1 MKGRKNLNSRAL
13 SKTFGWMFI
22 GLLVTF
28 LTGYIISANPNMLF
42 NVMST
47 TGLILIVIIE
57 FALVIFLSTRITKM
71 KPITAKISFLL
82 YSFVSGLTFSSI
94 FVIYEITS
102 VMFVFL
108 ITSIVFAI
116 FAVIGVVTKIDLT
129 KIGTYLM
136 MALVAVLLCTLVN
149 MFLNSPSF
157 DLILSIAIVLIFI
170 GFTAYDVQKIIRLGE
185 LSLINEDNLAIYGAL
200 ELYLDYINLFL
211 HLLSIFGNAK
221 DN

>member
-1 MKGRKNLNSRAL
+1 MA
-13 SKTFGWMFI
+13 KTFGWMFI

-28 LTGYIISANPNMLF
+28 ITGYVISMNPNMLL

-57 FALVIFLSTRITKM
+57 FALVIFLSARITKM

-94 FVIYEITS
+94 FVVYEITS
-102 VMFVFL
+102 IMFVFL
-108 ITSIVFAI
+108 ITAI
-116 FAVIGVVTKIDLT
+116 LFAVMAAIGAFTKVDLT
-129 KIGTYLM
+129 KMGTYLF
-136 MALVAVLLCTLVN
+136 MALLGVILCTIVN
-149 MFLNSPSF
+149 IFLNSPSF
-157 DLILSIAIVLIFI
+157 DLIISIVVILIFI
-170 GFTAYDVQKIIRLGE
+170 GFTAYDVQKLKN
-185 LSLINEDNLAIYGAL
+185 LSEMNLIAEDNLAIYGAL

-211 HLLSIFGNAK
+211 HLLRFFGNNN